1 MLLQFLKIEVI
12 HFQTQKSNSLIS
24 SVSWRAVSFIK
35 EPPVCWYIPKLI
47 ECQGI
52 NDSYWKEEVLPQ
64 KAFDILQNR
73 CGGWGEGVSQYIRGL
88 VKTQAVLVN
97 YNSFLG
103 FGPEELRDW
112 QQPQYLL
119 QNPYNYGF
127 MGLFGFQCQIWKFVK
142 RRRHYDM
149 HGVFTLL
156 VVYCIQVL
164 KCRMHIDSPRFA
176 FL

>member
-24 SVSWRAVSFIK
+24 SVSWRAVSFII
-35 EPPVCWYIPKLI
+35 EPPVCWYIPKLT

-73 CGGWGEGVSQYIRGL
+73 CGGWGEGVSQYTRGL
-88 VKTQAVLVN
+88 VKSQSVLVN

-103 FGPEELRDW
+103 FSRVGNSPFNLNCYRPLIRW
-112 QQPQYLL
+112 FIAKAAWFPGIMRQNKNAKLL
-119 QNPYNYGF
+119 T
-127 MGLFGFQCQIWKFVK
+127 K
-142 RRRHYDM
+142 
-149 HGVFTLL
+149 
-156 VVYCIQVL
+156 
-164 KCRMHIDSPRFA
+164 S
-176 FL
+176 